1 MILLSLLALAA
12 AQDIPG
18 PAQVPNAAP
27 QVRPAVN
34 PLAVQFD
41 LASTATGRTYRISI
55 AKPSGTPPAAG
66 WPVVYVLD
74 GDIAF
79 ATVATQ
85 NMLRSAYG
93 EAGAVIV
100 GVGYPDPVAA
110 LTLRNR
116 DLTPTMPT
124 KAGTELGMLGAVK
137 PGDYGGGAAFR
148 QFLTTELRP
157 AIGALAPID
166 RTAQTLIGYSYGGL
180 FALDTLFTDPGT
192 FQTYV
197 IGSPSI
203 WWNDREVL
211 AKERG
216 FAERVRSG
224 GATPRVLITSGEL
237 EQDPGAV
244 RLPSD
249 PGQRAATIEI
259 MARQK
264 MVDNA
269 RDLAARLRAVPG
281 RSGYRVAYVVFAGET
296 HLTGIPAAV
305 SRGLDF
311 AMRR

>member
-1 MILLSLLALAA
+1 MILLSLLAIATAGAA
-12 AQDIPG
+12 D
-18 PAQVPNAAP
+18 PAPAPIVAP

-41 LASTATGRTYRISI
+41 LASKATGRTYRISV
-55 AKPSGTPPAAG
+55 AKPAGAPPAGG

-74 GDIAF
+74 ADIAF
-79 ATVATQ
+79 ATVAAQ
-85 NMLRSAYG
+85 NMLRAAYG

-100 GVGYPDPVAA
+100 GVGYSDPVAA

-116 DLTPTMPT
+116 DLTPTAPT
-124 KAGTELGMLGAVK
+124 EAGAKLGMLGAVK
-137 PGDYGGGAAFR
+137 PGDYGGGAEFR
-148 QFLTTELRP
+148 RFLTAELRP
-157 AIGALAPID
+157 AIAALAPVD

-180 FALDTLFTDPGT
+180 FALDTLFTDPAAFG
-192 FQTYV
+192 TYV

-203 WWNDREVL
+203 WWNEREIL

-216 FAERVRSG
+216 FTERVRS
-224 GATPRVLITSGEL
+224 AAAAPRVLITSGEL

-249 PGQRAATIEI
+249 PAQRAATIDI
-259 MARQK
+259 MNRQK
-264 MVDNA
+264 MVDSA
-269 RDLAARLRAVPG
+269 RDLAARLRTIAG
-281 RSGYRVAYVVFAGET
+281 RPGYRVEYVVFAGET